1 MIKSFDQYLNEALSL
16 KRSDR
21 GAHFLERAEQRL
33 NGLTVV
39 GIIPDG
45 GKAITKVDPKISK
58 DIEYFFR
65 NTLTALADPN
75 ESLLFRETNIEPTK
89 IGLVLM
95 ARPRV
100 VLPDGTGA
108 TPVFSV
114 YERMDNGRAV
124 NREGS
129 YFWIITIGSETQ
141 TILLHQHDG
150 RKESQRE
157 SLIERSIK
165 HITQSREAEL
175 ARMSRISG
183 IDFNLESEIKA
194 AHEVITRT
202 IGGGRL
208 ELDLTRPESIEQLT
222 TDSISNLTVNR
233 EQPVI
238 QDIEDRGDFE
248 FRLERS
254 SKQMT
259 VSPRNWFME
268 RNEAFGAW
276 GAMPILSSKL
286 VKGVTGNEIWLEV
299 GDKWVYWVKKQGE
312 TKPMPPFFNPPKP
325 SSQRIIT
332 KGDKV
337 SIAKEVGGGNF
348 LINTGIVSEIS
359 MDPRSSEYPYFKTE
373 KWISNEVIAP
383 DEAQNIFRRKGAI
396 VENKALTFSEFI
408 SL

>member
-33 NGLTVV
+33 NVLKVV
-39 GIIPDG
+39 GVIRD
-45 GKAITKVDPKISK
+45 KEKSVTKLDTRISK

-65 NTLTALADPN
+65 TTLAVLADPT
-75 ESLLFRETNIEPTK
+75 ESLLFRETDIAPAK

-95 ARPRV
+95 ARPYV
-100 VLPDGTGA
+100 ILPDGTGA

-114 YERMDNGRAV
+114 YERTDNDRAV

-129 YFWIITIGSETQ
+129 YFWIVTIGSDAQ

-157 SLIERSIK
+157 SLIDRSIK

-175 ARMSRISG
+175 ARLSRISG
-183 IDFNLESEIKA
+183 IDFNLKSEVKA

-222 TDSISNLTVNR
+222 NDSVSNLKVNR
-233 EQPVI
+233 EDPLI
-238 QDIEDRGDFE
+238 RDIADRGDFE
-248 FRLERS
+248 FRLESS

-259 VSPRNWFME
+259 VSPRTWFME
-268 RNEAFGAW
+268 RNEKFGVW
-276 GAMPILSSKL
+276 GAMPVLKSKL

-299 GDKWVYWVKKQGE
+299 GDKWVYWMKDKEGNDL
-312 TKPMPPFFNPPKP
+312 PPFFNAPRP
-325 SSQRIIT
+325 SQQRIIK
-332 KGDKV
+332 KGDTV
-337 SIAKEVGGGNF
+337 SLAKELGNGDYV
-348 LINTGIVSEIS
+348 INTGIVSEIA
-359 MDPRSSEYPYFKTE
+359 MDVVKSKHPYFKTE
-373 KWISNEVIAP
+373 DWISSETLNS
-383 DEAQNIFRRKGAI
+383 AQSYGIFKRKERV
-396 VENKALTFSEFI
+396 VENKALTFKEFI